1 MNNDLILV
9 MGVVIAVLAVPSV
22 IGAFSAGRPPRTA
35 TILFMI
41 GGSMIAWAV
50 YKQPNSYTAGTFPD
64 VFVSVVRSF
73 LR

>member
-1 MNNDLILV
+1 MNNDFILV
-9 MGVVIAVLAVPSV
+9 LGVVIGVLAIPSV
-22 IGAFSAGRPPRTA
+22 IGAFSSGRPPRTA

-50 YKQPNSYTAGTFPD
+50 YQQPNTYNVDTFPD
-64 VFVSVVRSF
+64 VFVSVVRNI